1 MSASGY
7 DETNAERGRDEAEE
21 ESESEP
27 LAEGPEMGELF
38 GGDVDLDNPAGEQLG
53 DTGGRADDELAEER
67 PEGDAGSA

>member
-21 ESESEP
+21 ESGSEP
-27 LAEGPEMGELF
+27 LAEGSEMGELF
-38 GGDVDLDNPAGEQLG
+38 GGDVDLDNRAGEQLG